1 MFRRALMSAACV
13 AICLA
18 GNGATRKYEGLKYST
33 TAVKGG
39 VWSTQ
44 FAKCKQYAQKHG
56 IPFVVMWVNPGC
68 GHCRALCNSLASSSK
83 FAKWQKACGY
93 VFVLGIGTKTKS
105 GARAKAYA
113 KADGKTTLSSFPF
126 CAVHLKPLKINGKRV
141 SPTMKRVFTG
151 NGLTANTFRKKI
163 KSARKKYARINVKAS
178 KGGVVN
184 KVCWQKLG
192 KTVTLRA
199 VSDRG
204 WCLVGWYDA
213 TGKRVSKKAAFK
225 VKVRKSKKYRA
236 KFKKE

>member
-68 GHCRALCNSLASSSK
+68 GHCRALCNALVDSS
-83 FAKWQKACGY
+83 FAEWQKACGY
-93 VFVLGIGTKTKS
+93 VFVLGIGTKTKV
-105 GARAKAYA
+105 GAKVKEYA
-113 KADGKTTLSSFPF
+113 KTDGKTKLNTFPF
-126 CAVHLKPLKINGKRV
+126 CAVYLNPLKINGKRV
-141 SPTMKRVFTG
+141 SPTIKRVFTG
-151 NGLTANTFRKKI
+151 SGLTADAFRKKI
-163 KSARKKYARINVKAS
+163 KSVRKKYAKINVRAS

-184 KVCWQKLG
+184 QVCWQKLG

-199 VSDRG
+199 VSNRG
-204 WCLVGWYDA
+204 WRLVGWYDA
-213 TGKRVSKKAAFK
+213 KGKRVSKKATFK
-225 VKVRKSKKYRA
+225 VKVRKSTTYRA